1 MSATVEE
8 RIKRK
13 KYLDGKRTLINK
25 QAREARMRRRLSGRE
40 MYGES
45 QKRAVKKYR
54 ELHWDRVIENGK
66 RRARKEREE
75 VNDSYVRK
83 ALSQAG
89 VLPFRLIPQA
99 LVDVHRV
106 IIQIKRSIRHGQA

>member
-1 MSATVEE
+1 MHASTEE
-8 RIKRK
+8 RTKRK
-13 KYLDGKRTLINK
+13 KYLDSKRQLVNK
-25 QAREARMRRRLSGRE
+25 QAREARRRRRLARRE
-40 MYGES
+40 VYGES

-75 VNDSYVRK
+75 VKDSYVRK
-83 ALSQAG
+83 SLSQVE